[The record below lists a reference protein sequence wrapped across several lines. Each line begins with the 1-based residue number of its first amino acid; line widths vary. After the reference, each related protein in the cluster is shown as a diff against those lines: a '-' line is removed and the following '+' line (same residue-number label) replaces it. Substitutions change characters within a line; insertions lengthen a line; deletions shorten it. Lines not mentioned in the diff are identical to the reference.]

1 MSAAPVEVLDPL
13 AVMEAAPHRRAVAY
27 AQRLAAMAVN
37 SLLEAG
43 LEVVDKMSRFVPSN
57 QENIRRRPDQD
68 PIDW

>member
-1 MSAAPVEVLDPL
+1 MSAAPVEVPTPL
-13 AVMEAAPHRRAVAY
+13 PVREAAPGCRAAPY

-43 LEVVDKMSRFVPSN
+43 LEGVGKNSRFVPRN
-57 QENIRRRPDQD
+57 QEDIWGRPDQD

>member
-13 AVMEAAPHRRAVAY
+13 AVMEAAPDRRAVPY

-43 LEVVDKMSRFVPSN
+43 LEVVDKISRFVPCN
-57 QENIRRRPDQD
+57 QEDIRRRPDQE